1 LEREAALLLRCIL
14 EEMTSAENIRP
25 KPGDAVVLTDVPP
38 GLLDGLPIEDQ
49 QAITQ
54 LVGKP
59 ILLTGY
65 DEDGTAELEI
75 RDDGADFRF
84 IYVSPE
90 FIRKA
95 V

>member
-1 LEREAALLLRCIL
+1 
-14 EEMTSAENIRP
+14 MTSAENIGP
-25 KPGDAVVLTDVPP
+25 KPGDTVVLTDVPP
-38 GLLDGLPIEDQ
+38 GLLDGLPTEDQ

-65 DEDGTAELEI
+65 DEDGRAELEI
-75 RDDGADFRF
+75 RDVRDDGADFRV